1 MPQANHNAA
10 GPALLLGDGDYTKLM
25 QLVSAT
31 QARLPEA
38 ADVLIAEME
47 RAEVVETGSVPD
59 DVVQMGS
66 TVEYRPEG
74 GTSRRVTLV
83 YPTEADIDAGRV
95 SVLTP
100 IGTALLGL
108 KVGDRITWE
117 ARNGREQELAIVA
130 VTPPE
135 PGPGAKSHLDR
146 PGS

>member
-1 MPQANHNAA
+1 MEHTNRNAA

-31 QARLPEA
+31 QARLPDV

-47 RAEVVETGSVPD
+47 RAEVVETGSVPA

-66 TVEYRPEG
+66 TVEYRPEAG
-74 GTSRRVTLV
+74 AARRVTLV
-83 YPTEADIDAGRV
+83 YPTEANIDAGRV

-108 KVGDRITWE
+108 KVGDTITWE
-117 ARNGREQELAIVA
+117 ARNGREQELTIVA
-130 VTPPE
+130 VEPPA
-135 PGPGAKSHLDR
+135 PVATS
-146 PGS
+146 